1 MDKIVVLVLLI
12 AVTLGLFSHSIL
24 GQAANAREF
33 VDFADEEQT
42 RVRILMTNPDVVT
55 GETVLK
61 YASREDIGIGIL
73 DTDGNS
79 VQEAN
84 INQAGYYEME
94 RRYENGIMNYILF
107 TEIAF

>member
-55 GETVLK
+55 GETALSYFEKGYTV
-61 YASREDIGIGIL
+61 RFEDESGEVKTP
-73 DTDGNS
+73 DYVN
-79 VQEAN
+79 ER
-84 INQAGYYEME
+84 GYYRINREYQDGQLY
-94 RRYENGIMNYILF
+94 RFVF
-107 TEIAF
+107 TEVLL